1 MNLSGKVAIITGGVR
16 DIGREITLAMAE
28 AGAKLVVNYYAAEDK
43 AEENA
48 AETVRLAKEKGA
60 EIITVAGDLMKT
72 EDVENVVAKCVET
85 FGERIDVLV
94 NVAGGIV
101 GRKKIEEQ
109 DENWYNLLMDLN
121 MKTVWSMTKA
131 VRPHLG
137 EGSSIVNFASQA
149 GRDGAGGGASLY
161 GASKAAVMGFTRA
174 MAKELG
180 PDGIRCNALC
190 PGMIATKFHDDH
202 TPAQA
207 RVNVAGATA
216 LRREGRADE
225 VADLVVYLASDKSSF
240 LSGNNI
246 DINGGL
252 AFS

>member
-1 MNLSGKVAIITGGVR
+1 MDLSGKVAIITGGVR
-16 DIGREITLAMAE
+16 DIGRCISLAMAD
-28 AGAKLVVNYYAAEDK
+28 AGANLVINYYD

-48 AETVRLAKEKGA
+48 EENALETARMAQAKGVKVV
-60 EIITVAGDLMKT
+60 TVAGDLMKQ
-72 EDVENVVAKCVET
+72 EDVDNVVQTALDT
-85 FGERIDVLV
+85 FDGQIDILV

-121 MKTVWSMTKA
+121 MKTVWSMTRA
-131 VRPHLG
+131 VRPHLK
-137 EGSSIVNFASQA
+137 EGASIVNFASQA
-149 GRDGAGGGASLY
+149 GRDGAGAGASLY
-161 GASKAAVMGFTRA
+161 GASKAAVMGFSRA

-180 PDGIRCNALC
+180 PHGIRCNAIC

-202 TPAQA
+202 TPDQA
-207 RVNVAGATA
+207 RVNVANATA
-216 LRREGRADE
+216 LRREGNAEE
-225 VADLVVYLASDKSSF
+225 VADLVVYLASGKSSF
-240 LSGNNI
+240 ISGNNI

>member
-1 MNLSGKVAIITGGVR
+1 MVLSGKVAVITGGVR
-16 DIGREITLAMAE
+16 DIGRSITLAMAD
-28 AGAKLVVNYYAAEDK
+28 AGAKLVVNYYADEEGA
-43 AEENA
+43 AENA

-60 EIITVAGDLMKT
+60 DIITVPGDLMKAK
-72 EDVENVVAKCVET
+72 DVENVIAQSVEA
-85 FGERIDVLV
+85 FGEKVDVLV
-94 NVAGGIV
+94 NVAGGII

-109 DENWYNLLMDLN
+109 DEDWYNLLMDLN

-131 VRPHLG
+131 VRPYLG
-137 EGSSIVNFASQA
+137 EGGSIVNFASQA
-149 GRDGAGGGASLY
+149 GRDGAGAGASLY

-180 PDGIRCNALC
+180 SIGVRCNAIC

-202 TPAQA
+202 TPDQA
-207 RVNVAGATA
+207 RVNVAAATA
-216 LRREGRADE
+216 LRREGRAEE
-225 VADLVVYLASDKSSF
+225 VADLVVYLASEKSSF
-240 LSGNNI
+240 MSGNNI